1 MRKRLGRSAEWEM
14 PSGLAADDHISW
26 PAATRIARDQAWD
39 AASGYSVGTRTDGK
53 EKVSTACL
61 SPRLAAPARS
71 KSATTQPGLSPSSWT
86 PPATGSPQRGS
97 SHAADAVARIA

>member
-1 MRKRLGRSAEWEM
+1 MTWIFRGSCPRFRVGLRRPIAFAPRLRRGVLPMRKRLGRSAEWEM

-61 SPRLAAPARS
+61 SPRLAAPAR
-71 KSATTQPGLSPSSWT
+71 
-86 PPATGSPQRGS
+86 
-97 SHAADAVARIA
+97 